1 MYTNAL
7 RGGKSYLSNMIKP
20 AIEWQW
26 YRVATTASDTFQW
39 CYINFTCNKFL
50 LLAKPSIKFQKVKAL
65 SLISPPPWWR
75 GPAARWSPRVLR
87 DSSSCVFALPVTAWG
102 RRRLVRMEDFIL
114 TPPNLKCIKIKKNV
128 WVVYKQ
134 LKRGRWESPLSRGV
148 SLKPNLQ
155 PLHDLLQHLP
165 CGARGV
171 PGARLSCRHSPWGWR
186 SVSEMID

>member
-7 RGGKSYLSNMIKP
+7 RGDKSYLSNMIKP

-114 TPPNLKCIKIKKNV
+114 TPPNLKCIKKK
-128 WVVYKQ
+128 K
-134 LKRGRWESPLSRGV
+134 K
-148 SLKPNLQ
+148 
-155 PLHDLLQHLP
+155 
-165 CGARGV
+165 
-171 PGARLSCRHSPWGWR
+171 RLSCIQATKKGQVR
-186 SVSEMID
+186 VSLESGCLPKA